1 MKAHGKCL
9 CGSVT
14 LEVEYAS
21 NELAACH
28 CRMCRNWS
36 GGPMLALDCKDSVK
50 ISGDANVTRYASSD
64 WAERGF
70 CNKCGTHLFYY
81 LKPAKHYHLPVGF
94 LTSDDDYSLTHQ
106 IFIDEKPEYY
116 QFKNK
121 TQDMT
126 GEEVFAHYSQSD

>member
-36 GGPMLALDCKDSVK
+36 GGPMLALDCKDAVK
-50 ISGDANVTRYASSD
+50 ISGDANVTRYASSENPGYD
-64 WAERGF
+64 RRRSF
-70 CNKCGTHLFYY
+70 CPLFT
-81 LKPAKHYHLPVGF
+81 KW
-94 LTSDDDYSLTHQ
+94 LTVTKSAYVTS
-106 IFIDEKPEYY
+106 EW
-116 QFKNK
+116 
-121 TQDMT
+121 
-126 GEEVFAHYSQSD
+126 